1 MAAQA
6 DSKLTSAKKAK
17 AKSKKAKHNKV
28 KPDGFLLFV
37 PLVTHGNIELPVL
50 NTFTN
55 CVCFTT
61 RYRLNKWRDHYQMD
75 VVRVKRY
82 DSVSKIPAMIKTLMS
97 GRRPKGLA
105 LDPNPVTANQYD
117 MSFVSKANDFS
128 LTDDIEKIATFVKVT
143 AVETKGMDLEVKDV
157 NSGE

>member
-1 MAAQA
+1 
-6 DSKLTSAKKAK
+6 
-17 AKSKKAKHNKV
+17 
-28 KPDGFLLFV
+28 
-37 PLVTHGNIELPVL
+37 
-50 NTFTN
+50 
-55 CVCFTT
+55 
-61 RYRLNKWRDHYQMD
+61 MD